1 MKATCRICPHA
12 CALEEGQKGLC
23 RARINRGGKVECE
36 NYGCV
41 TSMALDPIEKKPLA
55 RFFPGSTIL
64 SVGSYGCNLRCPFCQ
79 NSDIAAASADDVTCR
94 TVPPEQLADTALA
107 LVPRG
112 NIGVAY
118 TYNEPFIGFE
128 FVLESAKTVR
138 ERGLKNVAV
147 TNGMICEEPLSEL
160 LPYMDAMNIDLKS
173 FSADVYRRRL
183 GGDLETVQNTIRLAA
198 EACHVEVTAL
208 IVPGMNDSTL
218 EMESLSGWLA
228 GINAEIPL
236 HITRFFPR
244 YHMADAQPTGIAALD
259 ELCETARKRLK
270 YVYRG
275 NC

>member
-1 MKATCRICPHA
+1 MKAICRICPHA

-23 RARINRGGKVECE
+23 KARVNRGGTVECE
-36 NYGCV
+36 NYGAV

-55 RFFPGSTIL
+55 RFYPGSTIL
-64 SVGSYGCNLRCPFCQ
+64 SVGSYGCNMRCPFCQ
-79 NSDIAAASADDVTCR
+79 NSDIAAASADDIPCR

-112 NIGVAY
+112 NIGAAY
-118 TYNEPFIGFE
+118 TYNEPLIGFE
-128 FVLESAKTVR
+128 YVLESAKTVR

-147 TNGMICEEPLSEL
+147 TNGMICREPLLEL

-173 FSADVYRRRL
+173 FDDDIYRRL
-183 GGDLETVQNTIRLAA
+183 GGDLETVKNTIRLAA

-208 IVPGMNDSTL
+208 IVPGMNDSVE

-228 GINAEIPL
+228 GVGGEIPL

-244 YHMADAQPTGIAALD
+244 HQMADALPTPMVSLDALFAA
-259 ELCETARKRLK
+259 AKKNLK
-270 YVYRG
+270 HVYRG